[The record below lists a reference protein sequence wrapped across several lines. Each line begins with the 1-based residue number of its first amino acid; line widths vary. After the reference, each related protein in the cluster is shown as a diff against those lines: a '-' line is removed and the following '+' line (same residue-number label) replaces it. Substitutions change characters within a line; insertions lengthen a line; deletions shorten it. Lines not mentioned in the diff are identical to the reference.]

1 MEFLMKKVVFALSA
15 LAVVSTSAFAAESG
29 DGTFKFTGEIVDA
42 PCVVSTDSQNQE
54 VVLGQVK
61 KNIFKAIGDKSS
73 SKPFQIKLEDC
84 DITSN
89 TKVNVSFNGV
99 GDTDDA
105 TLVSV
110 NTEAGAATGVGIGIY
125 DNANKLVE
133 MNTGKSTTTLAAG
146 QTVLYYT
153 ANYVATKDTVTTGY
167 GNAEVDFNLSYE

>member
-29 DGTFKFTGEIVDA
+29 DGTIKFTGEIVDA

-73 SKPFQIKLEDC
+73 SKPFQIKLEDG

>member
-1 MEFLMKKVVFALSA
+1 
-15 LAVVSTSAFAAESG
+15 
-29 DGTFKFTGEIVDA
+29 
-42 PCVVSTDSQNQE
+42 
-54 VVLGQVK
+54 
-61 KNIFKAIGDKSS
+61 IGDKSS

>member
-1 MEFLMKKVVFALSA
+1 MKKVVFALSA

-29 DGTFKFTGEIVDA
+29 DGTIKFTGEIVDA

-61 KNIFKAIGDKSS
+61 KNIFKAIGDKSV

-84 DITSN
+84 DITSQ
-89 TKVNVSFNGV
+89 TKVNVSFAGV
-99 GDTDDA
+99 GDADDA

-153 ANYVATKDTVTTGY
+153 ANY
-167 GNAEVDFNLSYE
+167 

>member
-1 MEFLMKKVVFALSA
+1 MEFLMKKVIFALSA

-29 DGTFKFTGEIVDA
+29 DGTVKFTGEIVDA

-61 KNIFKAIGDKSS
+61 KSVFKAVGDKSV

-84 DITSN
+84 DITSK
-89 TKVNVSFNGV
+89 TKVNVSFTGV
-99 GDTDDA
+99 ADA
-105 TLVSV
+105 ADAKLVSV

-125 DNANKLVE
+125 DNANKAVD
-133 MNTGKSTTTLAAG
+133 MNTGKSTTTLATG

-153 ANYVATKDTVTTGY
+153 ANYVATNATVTTGY

>member
-1 MEFLMKKVVFALSA
+1 MKKAIFAISA
-15 LAVVSTSAFAAESG
+15 LVVSASAFAADSG
-29 DGTFKFTGEIVDA
+29 DGTVKFTGEIVDA

-61 KNIFKAIGDKSS
+61 KTVFTAVGDKSV

-84 DITSN
+84 DISTK
-89 TKVNVSFNGV
+89 TKVNVSFSGV
-99 GDTDDA
+99 ADADDS

-125 DNANKLVE
+125 DNSNTAVA
-133 MNTGKSTTTLAAG
+133 MNTGKSTTTLTEG

-153 ANYVATKDTVTTGY
+153 ANYVATNATVTTGY
-167 GNAEVDFNLSYE
+167 GNAEVDFNLTYE

>member
-1 MEFLMKKVVFALSA
+1 MKKVVFALSA

-29 DGTFKFTGEIVDA
+29 DGTIKFTGEIVDA

-73 SKPFQIKLEDC
+73 SKHFKLEDC